1 MTWIFVSSKQ
11 EETVV
16 MSAVYNADKFLV
28 NSHILSDN
36 VKTILWFAFENI
48 ILQFPILYLQSRI
61 TCNLDFHLPSNMNI
75 FKILVVAQVSKF
87 S

>member
-1 MTWIFVSSKQ
+1 
-11 EETVV
+11 

-61 TCNLDFHLPSNMNI
+61 TCNLDFHLP
-75 FKILVVAQVSKF
+75 
-87 S
+87 